1 MWQGFN
7 NDFDIHIHFHHS
19 SQQKGPGDPHL
30 LGAGADAM
38 AIGKTSRTILA
49 SKVTQLQVGVPNGK
63 KKHPKMV
70 IKWGWKMDE
79 KCEQSSKSSLLSL
92 RCQGCGSILQHR
104 SLIRLVFSRPHWANH
119 DPPSSRHGHRAVARP
134 KGHGCCNWVKP
145 ACAGRKVSCKGPFFW
160 KYTIRSFTMKGD
172 ASEWDSKIAR
182 CIILYLNPCNPSKES
197 YWCLVRNEGM
207 IYNNH

>member
-1 MWQGFN
+1 MWQDVTSIQQWFWYPHPFPPLFATKGARGSPPLGRGRRCHGHRQNFE
-7 NDFDIHIHFHHS
+7 NDLGVQSYTAS
-19 SQQKGPGDPHL
+19 SW
-30 LGAGADAM
+30 
-38 AIGKTSRTILA
+38 S
-49 SKVTQLQVGVPNGK
+49 SKRK

-104 SLIRLVFSRPHWANH
+104 SLIRLVVSRPHWANH

-145 ACAGRKVSCKGPFFW
+145 ACAGRKVSCKGPFFL
-160 KYTIRSFTMKGD
+160 
-172 ASEWDSKIAR
+172 KIYYP
-182 CIILYLNPCNPSKES
+182 ILHDERRRERMGFQDCSLYH
-197 YWCLVRNEGM
+197 LVSQSM
-207 IYNNH
+207 